1 MTAQLRCTIR
11 ALSNPIRWKNGIVQT
26 ISNDEIT
33 PEINPNVMIVFF
45 TFVSSD
51 I

>member
-1 MTAQLRCTIR
+1 
-11 ALSNPIRWKNGIVQT
+11 VQT

-33 PEINPNVMIVFF
+33 PEINPKVMIVFF